1 MAYKG
6 YKGCG
11 PRGLGSSPIKQKST
25 FPDGKQKVNIED
37 FAVRQ
42 TPQTPNRAGMIKN
55 QPGFYNNEFT
65 QPKPQI
71 GNLNSVI
78 DLSDMVTGG
87 PIGGL
92 VKKAGIGFIAKSGL
106 GKFIMRRMSSAKK
119 LLPKSTKSTKAH
131 KEAWKRFEQNAQRNA
146 DGTPDWTKTSHSG
159 YTKKT
164 GPKPPDESSFLRAE
178 GIDARDR
185 KFYGQTPGSN

>member
-11 PRGLGSSPIKQKST
+11 PKGLGASPIKQEST
-25 FPDGKQKVNIED
+25 FPDGKQKVDIRD
-37 FAVRQ
+37 FAVEP
-42 TPQTPNRAGMIKN
+42 TPEYTLPSYEDR
-55 QPGFYNNEFT
+55 
-65 QPKPQI
+65 PKPQI

-92 VKKAGIGFIAKSGL
+92 VKKAGLGFVAKSGL
-106 GKFIMRRMSSAKK
+106 GKFIKNSAKK
-119 LLPKSTKSTKAH
+119 FIKARQ
-131 KEAWKRFEQNAQRNA
+131 KAKAEKIANSPAWKRFEQNAQRNA
-146 DGTPDWTKTSHSG
+146 DGTPDYTKTSHSG

-164 GPKPPDESSFLRAE
+164 GPKPPDESEFLRAE